1 MRRETHLWI
10 IIPGKGWPHHVVPTR
25 HLTEALSPT
34 SAVEEM
40 FTTEMLLLDCQQSIN
55 KYLYP
60 LHWTLIHTCVP
71 PPSPAS
77 RRCGQDHV
85 PHVSHVSQ
93 LDCISEIL
101 HNSSNCSNSLVS
113 LDYNMALFSRNSEQK
128 SSMDIIF

>member
-1 MRRETHLWI
+1 MRRETHLCI
-10 IIPGKGWPHHVVPTR
+10 IIPGKSWPHHVVPAR

-40 FTTEMLLLDCQQSIN
+40 FTTEMLVLDCQQWIN

-60 LHWTLIHTCVP
+60 LDWTLIHTCVP

-85 PHVSHVSQ
+85 SHVYNVSQ

-113 LDYNMALFSRNSEQK
+113 LGYIMALFSRKSEQK
-128 SSMDIIF
+128 SSIDRIF